1 MSSSPQMSYEVL
13 GAVKIKDGVFVGD
26 ELAAQDLEF
35 VVANKVTHVINCCGR
50 QVPNH
55 WEPIGVVYLTYYWVD
70 NESQIIL
77 DPKDV
82 VVNEIVNFIE
92 ECLNHAESV
101 LIHSV
106 RGQSRSCCVLAA
118 YMMRKYSWTLRKTM
132 EFLMAR
138 RPDLNLKPSFL
149 QQLSSYERRLRT
161 TSKLRLTEDW
171 NLSGGQNPLEC
182 EELLLR
188 NTYMNS
194 QMAAAPELSHQ
205 GRTAIEM
212 RDSHSPEPQRLVWAD
227 GAGETKSRLEKT
239 AEDTKPHN
247 KRNSA
252 GQMVL
257 KSILKNGVTLAMR
270 NAQFYFNSSAQLN
283 ERMAYQRG
291 DEKRKA
297 KENPSLQS
305 RPTTASSET
314 ETLSLRT
321 TKLCWSG
328 REQDMLI
335 NDRDRREK
343 PISAWEEE
351 DDHGPGRSLSRDD
364 RPSSSQR
371 MPSPSY
377 GSKNDFNSRIK
388 DDFSNGGGRFLPGSK
403 SSTLSR
409 SSDRYDN
416 SPHSGGVP
424 VKLLRRDASPKQD
437 RDRLS
442 LRSDSPLRLLTKN
455 PNQSMQKPA
464 NFSKNFCLG
473 QLPSRSSNSSF
484 ISASGPVRVS
494 GTNGVMGAYRTGGP
508 VKAKVDLLA
517 DGLRKQRPAT
527 APSTRTPHN
536 RPASPL
542 GVCRQSSSIGSNS
555 RPSSPSMRAAG
566 PPKSLIPPSI
576 YEAGTAMYNSGT
588 AQKHSRSLSSHM
600 RRAPSPTP
608 AFNRTASPGKPR
620 WRM

>member
-1 MSSSPQMSYEVL
+1 MSYEFL

-26 ELAAQDLEF
+26 ELAARDLEF

-77 DPKDV
+77 DSKDV
-82 VVNEIVNFIE
+82 VVNEVVNFIE
-92 ECLNHAESV
+92 ECLQHAESV

-106 RGQSRSCCVLAA
+106 RGQSRSCCVLAS
-118 YMMRKYSWTLRKTM
+118 YMMRKYSWCLRKTM

-149 QQLSSYERRLRT
+149 QQLSSYERRLKST
-161 TSKLRLTEDW
+161 KMRLTEDW
-171 NLSGGQNPLEC
+171 NCIPSAGQNPLEC

-194 QMAAAPELSHQ
+194 QMANAEFFQARMSDMKENS
-205 GRTAIEM
+205 RST
-212 RDSHSPEPQRLVWAD
+212 EPPRLVWAD
-227 GAGETKSRLEKT
+227 GSSDNKSRLEKT
-239 AEDTKPHN
+239 ADETKPHN
-247 KRNSA
+247 KKNSA
-252 GQMVL
+252 GQMVM
-257 KSILKNGVTLAMR
+257 KSILK
-270 NAQFYFNSSAQLN
+270 
-283 ERMAYQRG
+283 
-291 DEKRKA
+291 KRKH
-297 KENPSLQS
+297 KENTSLQS

-335 NDRDRREK
+335 SDRREK

-351 DDHGPGRSLSRDD
+351 EDHSHSHGPGRSLSQDD
-364 RPSSSQR
+364 RSSSSQR

-377 GSKNDFNSRIK
+377 GSRNDINSRIK
-388 DDFSNGGGRFLPGSK
+388 DDFSNGGRFLPGS
-403 SSTLSR
+403 
-409 SSDRYDN
+409 N
-416 SPHSGGVP
+416 SGGGAVR
-424 VKLLRRDASPKQD
+424 LLRRDASPKQD
-437 RDRLS
+437 RDKLS
-442 LRSDSPLRLLTKN
+442 LRSDSPLRLLKN
-455 PNQSMQKPA
+455 PNQPRTNSA
-464 NFSKNFCLG
+464 NFSKGNLCLG

-484 ISASGPVRVS
+484 MSQSGPVRVPGS
-494 GTNGVMGAYRTGGP
+494 NGVMGAYRTGP

-527 APSTRTPHN
+527 APSTRSRMSNDMHGSHD

-542 GVCRQSSSIGSNS
+542 GVCRQSSNGSNC

-566 PPKSLIPPSI
+566 PAKNLIPCPYPSAVL
-576 YEAGTAMYNSGT
+576 E
-588 AQKHSRSLSSHM
+588 KHSRSLSSHM

-608 AFNRTASPGKPR
+608 AFNRATSPGKPR